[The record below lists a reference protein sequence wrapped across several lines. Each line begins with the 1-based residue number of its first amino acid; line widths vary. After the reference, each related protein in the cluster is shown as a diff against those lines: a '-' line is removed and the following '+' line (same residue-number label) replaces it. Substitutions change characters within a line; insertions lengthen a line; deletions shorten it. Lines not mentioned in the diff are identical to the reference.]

1 MALGWQMPVAA
12 SAVPAGAYDAIVDN
26 SAGVVRDT
34 SIGLYVSIGDAL
46 NTLKNTFGK
55 TDVTIG
61 VRLGTGTYTET
72 TAITGTLT
80 SARIVGL
87 SGGNIGSGGTSMP
100 LWDLNAKA
108 MAITNLHLFNL
119 NLTATAANANT
130 DLFTANYV
138 SAYNCRFV
146 RTAQASRITKNGSD
160 HTLVDCMLT
169 GTGAGVS
176 GMDPG
181 CINLEML
188 GGCMNINLANYSALG
203 NSVSGMTQW
212 NYHGVHWILRN
223 GTATLSGPAAV
234 ALLDCSF
241 GDGFGVADSSGG
253 TITVGGATRFTLHG
267 SPFRAANLSL
277 NLTDLNSCEII
288 GNFNGIMTITNANLA
303 PYTFVGSTVQADIT
317 GPGVYDIDAGQVSVN
332 DVAGVFKLRGVGI
345 ALRMHANGIGNTA
358 TGLLVGAIGLTRSRI
373 DLAVRFTG
381 TPNNQSAFA
390 ENATC
395 GSNIV
400 DVAGDGSFPLPS
412 AFNGAPPAGTVASL
426 FRLA

>member
-12 SAVPAGAYDAIVDN
+12 SAVPSSAFDAIVDN
-26 SAGVVRDT
+26 SVGVVRDT
-34 SIGLYVSIGDAL
+34 SIGLYTSIGDAL

-55 TDVTIG
+55 TDVTVG

-72 TAITGTLT
+72 TALTGTLS
-80 SARIVGL
+80 SAWIIGL
-87 SGGNIGSGGTSMP
+87 SGGNIGIGSPSYP
-100 LWDLNAKA
+100 IWDLNAKVFS
-108 MAITNLHLFNL
+108 ITQLHLANL
-119 NLTATAANANT
+119 FLQATAANANT
-130 DLFTANYV
+130 DLFTSSYV
-138 SAYNCRFV
+138 SAYNCRFS
-146 RTAQASRITKNGSD
+146 RSAQATRITKNGSD
-160 HTLVDCMLT
+160 HTLVDSVLT
-169 GTGAGVS
+169 GSGAGVTA
-176 GMDPG
+176 MDPG

-188 GGCMNINLANYSALG
+188 GGAVDIALG
-203 NSVSGMTQW
+203 NYTILGNATSGTNQYE
-212 NYHGVHWILRN
+212 YHGTHWILRG
-223 GTATLSGPAAV
+223 GTADLSGPKAV
-234 ALLDCSF
+234 SVVGASF
-241 GDGFGVADSSGG
+241 GDGFGVGSTSGG
-253 TITVGGATRFTLHG
+253 TMTCTGATRFTLHAG
-267 SPFRAANLSL
+267 TFRAATL
-277 NLTDLNSCEII
+277 NLTLTDLDACSVV
-288 GNFNGIMTITNANLA
+288 GAFNGLLTVTNANLN
-303 PYTFVGSTVQADIT
+303 PYNFVVASSQFDIT
-317 GPGVYDIDAGQVSVN
+317 GPGVYDIDQGQVSVN
-332 DVAGVFKLRGVGI
+332 DVAGRNKLRGVGV